1 MSVASSSRIMIRSA
15 ARISHQ
21 VALQPSRIA
30 LRKTIEPTSLS
41 VLSRVNTL
49 SSLRSQS
56 TPLSIAHYAT
66 SAFANAKPL
75 NHSDSTSTSA
85 AQAVSQPQSK
95 GQQNNKN
102 ENKSEDEGEQP
113 DPDEPPKKASI
124 RERLRFLTRRY
135 GWWALGVYL
144 LASSVDFSLVFL
156 AIHLLGADHIREL
169 ENGVRKYFGMGKREM
184 EDHEVA
190 AWPVPASVVVGGAE
204 EDGSQKNNEKV
215 AGKAV
220 ERVQKQTDVS
230 VSPSSDQTDT
240 KKRKKNG
247 NDSSTLWTEAVLAY
261 TIHKTL
267 LLPFRVGITAAV
279 TPTFVKYMVRLGW
292 AKNNA
297 AVQQATQKAKMAKE
311 AAKKAVQK
319 AD

>member
-1 MSVASSSRIMIRSA
+1 MIRSA
-15 ARISHQ
+15 ARIPHQ
-21 VALQPSRIA
+21 LALHSSRIA
-30 LRKTIEPTSLS
+30 LRKSIEPTSLS
-41 VLSRVNTL
+41 VLSRFNTL

-56 TPLSIAHYAT
+56 APLSIAHYAT

-85 AQAVSQPQSK
+85 QAVSQPQSK
-95 GQQNNKN
+95 GQQNNSN
-102 ENKSEDEGEQP
+102 ESKSENEGEQP
-113 DPDEPPKKASI
+113 DPDEPPKKATI

-144 LASSVDFSLVFL
+144 LASTVDFSLVFL

-169 ENGVRKYFGMGKREM
+169 EDGVRKYFGMGKREM
-184 EDHEVA
+184 EDHEK
-190 AWPVPASVVVGGAE
+190 G
-204 EDGSQKNNEKV
+204 DGK
-215 AGKAV
+215 
-220 ERVQKQTDVS
+220 
-230 VSPSSDQTDT
+230 
-240 KKRKKNG
+240 
-247 NDSSTLWTEAVLAY
+247 DSSTLWTEAVLAY

-297 AVQQATQKAKMAKE
+297 AVQQAAQKAKMAKE
-311 AAKKAVQK
+311 AAKKAVKK